1 MIKYLKEDNFYD
13 EVSEGTV
20 LVDFYADWCGPCKM
34 MGEILESVDANILK
48 VNTDEFQELAMKHG
62 VMSIPTLVLY
72 KDGSEVS
79 KLIGLQSKEDIEDF
93 INQKEK

>member
-13 EVSEGTV
+13 EVSQGVV
-20 LVDFYADWCGPCKM
+20 LVDFYADWCGPCQM

-48 VNTDEFQELAMKHG
+48 VNTDEFQEIAIKHG

-72 KDGSEVS
+72 KDGSEVD
-79 KLIGLQSKEDIEDF
+79 KMIGLKSKDDILEF
-93 INQKEK
+93 IEKNQ